1 MSERPELEA
10 VRELVPEDLKP
21 ILDGATIESH
31 GDAHRIQLSRAA
43 TLDQIN
49 RITNALNNSGWPSVE
64 IKPVDDPNASK
75 MSSLRIHLTTEQS
88 TDETDK
94 GSLDEAL
101 SADDEPGVG
110 GPESEAVEAVSAGTS
125 SMEEEARR
133 RLEEIQTRVATLKE
147 QVREQRL
154 SSRMAEIEVRRL
166 ERNSE
171 ELSSRIQGIEDSRES
186 LEEWVLQRRDSF
198 AWQFVGKLATERARA
213 SRDYRD
219 ARGQLESG
227 RRRLNELLV
236 PRYRKPRFLLKA
248 LTAAAIAVIVVALI
262 QILAQETEVFGDI
275 RIPQVLAM
283 SGFAA
288 ILLSGVLLWQWMS
301 LERAKASEALRASHE
316 KRTANT
322 DFGLDMGQ
330 HALMLISLTRN
341 VLVPVPFLIAL
352 VLFVEYLATIL
363 PDEVLRFIPTTL
375 WLVVIAV
382 GLWIAAIL
390 GAWWTYYQQL
400 SKLRGLMLR
409 SVHEA
414 KWQQSRYLHARREEY
429 RLEAMH
435 AMVPEYLE
443 LLGRAMHAPWKIDTS
458 LVESHRSNPPV
469 DVFPAA
475 VSLAQAHRGFGA
487 ADAQLAQQAFSSAYY
502 PGWLSAAFDDLL
514 QAANEREGAL
524 ENRLDREAI
533 YADPGDALRGP
544 RRRAIEGVSSEEV
557 RLQIGRSRLPVLA
570 DTVQRHGIRNIK
582 PSVLPLR
589 DDGLGDVEV
598 STSRFRS
605 EDEDLE
611 SWDDFLAR
619 ALTPAAPFSL
629 ITFNPMKLAD
639 RPTRIHRSHVLA
651 PQELLDDV
659 SGSEF
664 DVIAEDDDAGAPLDW
679 VIRVDRSDWLDPEV
693 VRLFSGTDFAS
704 GGNVSPES
712 DGARRASLP
721 EG

>member
-64 IKPVDDPNASK
+64 IKPANDAEASK

-88 TDETDK
+88 A
-94 GSLDEAL
+94 DEADDGSSDQAPA
-101 SADDEPGVG
+101 SADDHGLGEADGEEEDTAEG
-110 GPESEAVEAVSAGTS
+110 GTTS
-125 SMEEEARR
+125 IEEEARS
-133 RLEEIQTRVATLKE
+133 RLEAIQERVAALKE

-154 SSRMAEIEVRRL
+154 RSRMAEIEVRRL

-171 ELSSRIQGIEDSRES
+171 ELSNRIRGIEDSRES
-186 LEEWVLQRRDSF
+186 LEEWVQQRRDSF

-213 SRDYRD
+213 TRDYRD

-236 PRYRKPRFLLKA
+236 PSYRKPRFLLKA
-248 LTAAAIAVIVVALI
+248 LTAAAIAIIVVALI
-262 QILAQETEVFGDI
+262 QILAQETDIFGDL

-288 ILLSGVLLWQWMS
+288 ILLSGVLMWQWMS

-352 VLFVEYLATIL
+352 VLFIEYLATVL
-363 PDEVLRFIPTTL
+363 PDQVLRFIPTTL
-375 WLVVIAV
+375 WLVVMAV
-382 GLWIAAIL
+382 VIWIVSIL

-414 KWQQSRYLHARREEY
+414 KWQQSRYLHGRREEY
-429 RLEAMH
+429 RLESMH
-435 AMVPEYLE
+435 AVVPEYLE

-475 VSLAQAHRGFGA
+475 VSLAQAHRGFGV
-487 ADAQLAQQAFSSAYY
+487 ADAQLVQQAFSSAYY

-524 ENRLDREAI
+524 ENRLDRESI

-544 RRRAIEGVSSEEV
+544 RKRAI
-557 RLQIGRSRLPVLA
+557 
-570 DTVQRHGIRNIK
+570 
-582 PSVLPLR
+582 
-589 DDGLGDVEV
+589 
-598 STSRFRS
+598 
-605 EDEDLE
+605 
-611 SWDDFLAR
+611 
-619 ALTPAAPFSL
+619 
-629 ITFNPMKLAD
+629 
-639 RPTRIHRSHVLA
+639 
-651 PQELLDDV
+651 
-659 SGSEF
+659 
-664 DVIAEDDDAGAPLDW
+664 
-679 VIRVDRSDWLDPEV
+679 
-693 VRLFSGTDFAS
+693 
-704 GGNVSPES
+704 
-712 DGARRASLP
+712 
-721 EG
+721 